1 MSESFQTVQVRDDR
15 LNCKSAVKYA
25 VEVGA
30 AQVTV
35 SENRAQSESTSS
47 HIYNIIVPSEVT
59 IIDRRVEWSS
69 DVTLQLTFANCPAGN
84 APNGGYDLLDYG
96 QSSALCAFPLHAS
109 TTVMSATI
117 NNNTV
122 TVNMDDVLALL
133 IRFMD
138 RQHIAKYTST
148 TCVMPDNY
156 LDFSDASNSTNNPL
170 GSYNNSEKTHDYHAR
185 GALPLYNVRT
195 SFNNGNTWTAG
206 SFYNQPAGDALV
218 ELTFKVT
225 EPFMCSPFIFAHE
238 FVNAQ
243 GFYGVS
249 NLNFR
254 FNINP
259 NAPIFNWASP
269 QYSTIGAQEI
279 PTPTC
284 KITNFANSKL
294 TMVYLTPKPS
304 MLLPY
309 KNVVSFMEIPRYLTQ
324 GAASNLQQGQTFTQS
339 INQIQLN
346 QVPDKL
352 AFAVRRK
359 RNNNVSTSD
368 ARCPITGISLN
379 WNNSAGILSSA
390 NQQKLWLMSVEAG
403 CNQSWYEFI
412 GKAYGYKAGS
422 NNGIV
427 VADHLNYTPLVGG
440 FLVLDFAKHI
450 QITED
455 YYAPGSIGQFSL
467 QANITFEN
475 QAPDALNANDYEI
488 ITYVINSGVWVN
500 ERSTSSQYTAILT
513 KQDVLTA
520 AAQRAYYG
528 SDVQRI
534 VGAGMVDNLKSSVGS
549 AMASE
554 EKGSGMSGGSE
565 LGNAGSSGGKRR

>member
-69 DVTLQLTFANCPAGN
+69 EVTTQLSFVGCPAGN
-84 APNGGYDLLDYG
+84 GGPNNYDLLDYG
-96 QSSALCAFPLHAS
+96 MSAALCAFPLHAS

-148 TCVMPDNY
+148 TPVMPDNY
-156 LDFSDASNSTNNPL
+156 LKFEDARNATNNPL
-170 GSYNNSEKTHDYHAR
+170 GSYSNSEKTHDYHAR
-185 GALPLYNVRT
+185 GALPITGVRI
-195 SFNNGNTWTAG
+195 SFDNGNTWAPG
-206 SFYNQPAGDALV
+206 SIYNQGAGNALV
-218 ELTFKVT
+218 ELKFKTT

-238 FVNAQ
+238 HVNSQ

-259 NAPIFNWASP
+259 DFPLLNCAPDRVTPQNAV
-269 QYSTIGAQEI
+269 I

-284 KITNFANSKL
+284 KITNFSNSKL

-324 GAASNLQQGQTFTQS
+324 GAVSNLQQGQTFTQS

-359 RNNNVSTSD
+359 RNNDVTKSD
-368 ARCPITGISLN
+368 ARCPITQISLN
-379 WNNSAGILSSA
+379 WNNAAGILSSA

-403 CNQSWYEFI
+403 CNQSWYEFS
-412 GKAYGYKAGS
+412 GKTYAYQAGTS
-422 NNGIV
+422 AGAPV
-427 VADHLNYTPLVGG
+427 VGALNYTPLVGG

-450 QITED
+450 QLTED
-455 YYAPGSIGQFSL
+455 YYAPGSIGQFAL

-475 QAPDALNANDYEI
+475 QAAEALNANDYEI

-513 KQDVLTA
+513 KSDVLTA
-520 AAQRAYYG
+520 ASQRSYYG

-534 VGAGMVDNLKSSVGS
+534 VGAGMTDNLKSSVGS
-549 AMASE
+549 AMSE
-554 EKGSGMSGGSE
+554 GMGASGGSE
-565 LGNAGSSGGKRR
+565 LGGAGSSGGMKHRTK